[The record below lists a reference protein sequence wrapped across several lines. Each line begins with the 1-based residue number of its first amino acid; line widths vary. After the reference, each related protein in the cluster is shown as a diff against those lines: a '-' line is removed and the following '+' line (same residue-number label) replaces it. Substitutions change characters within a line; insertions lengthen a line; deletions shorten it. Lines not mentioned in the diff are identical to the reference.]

1 MPNNILNFL
10 RDPQAQSEMRNA
22 LVDVANRGMV
32 AGTLGAPADMAN
44 NADQFC

>member
-22 LVDVANRGMV
+22 LVDGLIVAWLPER
-32 AGTLGAPADMAN
+32 LAP
-44 NADQFC
+44 QLIWQQR